1 MSPTMASMQGR
12 FRPAHIPKPHML
24 AGTLWRISRNGI
36 NMILK
41 LMTDYKNTLIK
52 RFKMIKKYTLILISL
67 MIISGIMTACKNQ
80 KSDSNDNSVVN
91 ESTVISNEVQND
103 AKEVDDQETI
113 KIKELATSFHN
124 WYINAINT
132 NTGTRTI
139 KILEGENGKCRVDTT
154 SYIKELRGIGTI
166 SEKFIT
172 EEKLRFKDC
181 INFMENLDY
190 SEYSN
195 ADAYVFDEHCGFFYY
210 MYWIR
215 SQEGA
220 DGVTAESVREDNDKW
235 YVTLNFYNE
244 YDGEISYWDVHKP
257 IVELEKENNT
267 YMITKITWSD
277 K

>member
-1 MSPTMASMQGR
+1 
-12 FRPAHIPKPHML
+12 
-24 AGTLWRISRNGI
+24 
-36 NMILK
+36 
-41 LMTDYKNTLIK
+41 
-52 RFKMIKKYTLILISL
+52 
-67 MIISGIMTACKNQ
+67 
-80 KSDSNDNSVVN
+80 
-91 ESTVISNEVQND
+91 
-103 AKEVDDQETI
+103 
-113 KIKELATSFHN
+113 
-124 WYINAINT
+124 
-132 NTGTRTI
+132 
-139 KILEGENGKCRVDTT
+139 
-154 SYIKELRGIGTI
+154 
-166 SEKFIT
+166 
-172 EEKLRFKDC
+172 
-181 INFMENLDY
+181 MENLDY